1 MTMEKERERLI
12 NQTDRSGHAP
22 VFLRM
27 GSPAAS
33 GHAMLAH
40 DSFGHCLLLV
50 VGCFG
55 PRFVLGGCGAKA
67 RAAWASFF
75 SVQLWL

>member
-1 MTMEKERERLI
+1 MEKERERLI
-12 NQTDRSGHAP
+12 HQTDGSGRAL